1 MAQIVQSGVITLGVI
16 QVNNHVTEKI
26 NKGFN
31 SAEYA
36 LFDVALHVRFGVD
49 HIKNICIQFL
59 KMYLFLRV
67 NIDYLQATVSKLFS
81 NTTMEPMII

>member
-1 MAQIVQSGVITLGVI
+1 MSTSQQPCHRKV
-16 QVNNHVTEKI
+16 

-49 HIKNICIQFL
+49 HIKTYMHTIPEDVFIL
-59 KMYLFLRV
+59 HV
-67 NIDYLQATVSKLFS
+67 NIDYLQAIVSKLFL
-81 NTTMEPMII
+81 NTAMEPMIL